1 MSVMKLQK
9 VLFFIFLSF
18 FSVYSTEAQ
27 LLKRLKAKVEQK
39 LERKAERA
47 IDKEI
52 DDFSLPEQKE
62 KTSNTKKDKKK
73 DTEIAI
79 NNSNGSAVL
88 KHEKQYGN
96 YTIQKFG
103 VAKLERT
110 NDGVKI
116 YGSWVTHGADI
127 HDGYAL
133 NIPNG
138 NSLLFNGDI
147 PLKEQVILKI
157 PQDASLKLSYDPIWE
172 PKMEDENGYST
183 AVTKDYQSYNITSGE
198 VVVDV
203 ISQKNVQFSFKG
215 ETQLESRI
223 KNSNNSEKKYT
234 SSFTSSS
241 LNGSIDIGPILFLDS
256 RRTENSRI
264 IPHGTSMPEMTRNA
278 TTPGVYNFLFETKV
292 KITDLDKSESFNM
305 SYLLNPD
312 KKYIGLMV
320 DMAEYSDA
328 EMQGESVIVMD
339 GDDVHIFV
347 ETEGI
352 KMRMSR
358 GMMGGQQMQNPV
370 EEMSNYDYTNL
381 KKTGKSKTVLGA
393 KCYEYVLSDKD
404 VTIELWAAP
413 SVNLPNWFIQNRDAL
428 EGHIMEYKVTSK
440 DGRMKSETIAIND
453 HINKT
458 INPKEY
464 RKMF

>member
-1 MSVMKLQK
+1 MKLQK
-9 VLFFIFLSF
+9 VLLFIVLS
-18 FSVYSTEAQ
+18 SCTVNSIEAQ

-47 IDKEI
+47 IEKEI
-52 DDFSLPEQKE
+52 DDFSLPEKKE
-62 KTSNTKKDKKK
+62 KSDRNSDKKE

-110 NDGVKI
+110 NDGVRI

-127 HDGYAL
+127 HDGYVL

-138 NSLLFNGDI
+138 NTLLFNGDT
-147 PLKEQVILKI
+147 PLKEQVVLRI
-157 PQDASLKLSYDPIWE
+157 PQDASLKLSYDPLWNPE
-172 PKMEDENGYST
+172 MEDENGYST

-203 ISQKNVQFSFKG
+203 ISQKNVQFSFKV

-223 KNSNNSEKKYT
+223 KNSGNSEKEYR

-241 LNGSIDIGPILFLDS
+241 LNGSIDVGPVSIVDNRITKQSNSDS
-256 RRTENSRI
+256 QGVPVPNTIQN
-264 IPHGTSMPEMTRNA
+264 T
-278 TTPGVYNFLFETKV
+278 TTPGVYNFSFETKLN
-292 KITDLDKSESFNM
+292 ITDLDKNESYNM

-347 ETEGI
+347 ETEGM
-352 KMRMSR
+352 KMRMSQ
-358 GMMGGQQMQNPV
+358 GMMEGQQIQNPV
-370 EEMSNYDYTNL
+370 EEMSNYDYINL

-404 VTIELWAAP
+404 ATIELWAAP
-413 SVNLPNWFIQNRDAL
+413 SINLPNWFIQNRDVL
-428 EGHIMEYKVTSK
+428 EGHIMEYIITSK
-440 DGRMKSETIAIND
+440 DGRMKSETIEIND
-453 HINKT
+453 HIKKT

>member
-1 MSVMKLQK
+1 MKLQK
-9 VLFFIFLSF
+9 VLLFIVLSLF
-18 FSVYSTEAQ
+18 TVNSIEAQ
-27 LLKRLKAKVEQK
+27 LLKRLKDKAKQK

-47 IDKEI
+47 IEKEI
-52 DDFSLPEQKE
+52 DDFSLPKKKE
-62 KTSNTKKDKKK
+62 KSPDSNKDKKENTK
-73 DTEIAI
+73 IAVK
-79 NNSNGSAVL
+79 NSNGSAVI

-116 YGSWVTHGADI
+116 FGSWETHGADI
-127 HDGYAL
+127 HDGYVL
-133 NIPNG
+133 NIPKG
-138 NSLLFNGDI
+138 NSLLFNGDT
-147 PLKEQVILKI
+147 PLKEQVVLKI
-157 PQDASLKLSYDPIWE
+157 PQDASLKLSYDPLWNPE
-172 PKMEDENGYST
+172 MEDENGYST
-183 AVTKDYQSYNITSGE
+183 AVTKDYQSYNINSGE

-203 ISQKNVQFSFKG
+203 ISKENVQFSFTG
-215 ETQLESRI
+215 STQLESRI
-223 KNSNNSEKKYT
+223 KNSGNSEKEYR

-241 LNGSIDIGPILFLDS
+241 LNGSIDVGPVSLLDNRITKQS
-256 RRTENSRI
+256 NSDSQSVSVPNTI
-264 IPHGTSMPEMTRNA
+264 QNN
-278 TTPGVYNFLFETKV
+278 TTPGVYNFSFETKV
-292 KITDLDKSESFNM
+292 NITDLDKNESYKI

-312 KKYIGLMV
+312 KKYIGLMA

-347 ETEGI
+347 ETEGM
-352 KMRMSR
+352 KMRMSQ
-358 GMMGGQQMQNPV
+358 GMMGGQQMQNPA

-404 VTIELWAAP
+404 VTIELWVAP

-428 EGHIMEYKVTSK
+428 EGHIMEYTISSK

>member
-1 MSVMKLQK
+1 MKLQK
-9 VLFFIFLSF
+9 VLLFIVLS
-18 FSVYSTEAQ
+18 SCTVNSIEAQ

-47 IDKEI
+47 IEKEI
-52 DDFSLPEQKE
+52 DDFSLPEKKE
-62 KTSNTKKDKKK
+62 KSDRNSDKKE

-127 HDGYAL
+127 HDGYVL

-138 NSLLFNGDI
+138 NTLLFNGDT
-147 PLKEQVILKI
+147 PLKEQVVLRI
-157 PQDASLKLSYDPIWE
+157 PQDASLKLSYDPLWNPE
-172 PKMEDENGYST
+172 MEDENGYST

-203 ISQKNVQFSFKG
+203 ISQKNVQFSFKV

-223 KNSNNSEKKYT
+223 KNSGNSEKEYR

-241 LNGSIDIGPILFLDS
+241 LNGSIDVGPVSIVDNRITKQSNSDS
-256 RRTENSRI
+256 QGVPVPNTIQN
-264 IPHGTSMPEMTRNA
+264 T
-278 TTPGVYNFLFETKV
+278 TTPGVYNFSFETKLN
-292 KITDLDKSESFNM
+292 ITDLDKNESYNM

-347 ETEGI
+347 ETEGM
-352 KMRMSR
+352 KMRMSQ
-358 GMMGGQQMQNPV
+358 GMMEGQQIQNPV
-370 EEMSNYDYTNL
+370 EEMSNYDYINL

-413 SVNLPNWFIQNRDAL
+413 SINLPNWFIQNRDVL
-428 EGHIMEYKVTSK
+428 EGHIMEYIITSK
-440 DGRMKSETIAIND
+440 DGRMKSETIEIND
-453 HINKT
+453 HIKKT